1 MLFSTTDMILFEI
14 FTFSSQIQMLIKT
27 LFRKYIYEKNK
38 QTIIF
43 SLLILLENKNL
54 LISSN
59 VGSVYDHRHNNFE
72 SLVVM

>member
-1 MLFSTTDMILFEI
+1 MWNNLI

-27 LFRKYIYEKNK
+27 LFRKYINEK
-38 QTIIF
+38 QTNNHVQFIDFIG
-43 SLLILLENKNL
+43 KQKL

-59 VGSVYDHRHNNFE
+59 VGSVYDHRRNNFE